1 MTAATFRP
9 EFDPMTL
16 NTALNS
22 GKLKLA
28 SVLTFIGYASVFAGY
43 LIIFMVS
50 LLTVGFLEIRQANMA
65 DFNSLIAVLEE
76 RDGYADGHLDDPL
89 KRVKDEHDF
98 AYQAS
103 VDLVCADSAGAT
115 VITGNQRSTEAGD
128 PRASKTNP
136 KTCAETKQLLLQH
149 ANELSLTEREVRFR
163 KANFPFY
170 YDQYKDGITQK
181 APQIIPALRL
191 LDSKFPLLTLWA
203 RSPFELIEM
212 FLLVCMGLLGGVISV
227 MRCFVDPSLKSPAI
241 AEFFYKPAA
250 GAAISLG
257 VYVLFR
263 AAQIFLGVQTQGGT
277 GTVSTSVFLLAGL
290 GLASGFCATD
300 ALAQIEGVAKR
311 LLRSSGPGANR
322 GRSADNTRGSAPDHH
337 GSRHSGPAAGAAT
350 PG

>member
-1 MTAATFRP
+1 MTTDAFRA
-9 EFDPMTL
+9 EFDPKAFDGLFAT
-16 NTALNS
+16 
-22 GKLKLA
+22 GKLRFG
-28 SVLTFIGYASVFAGY
+28 SILTFIGYAGVFVGY
-43 LIIFMVS
+43 IVIFIVS

-76 RDGYADGHLDDPL
+76 RDGYADHHLDDPL
-89 KRVKDEHDF
+89 KQVHAEHDF

-103 VDLVCADSAGAT
+103 VDLVCADSPGTT
-115 VITGNQRSTEAGD
+115 VIAENQPGTETGD
-128 PRASKTNP
+128 PKAPKTNP
-136 KTCAETKQLLLQH
+136 KTCAEVKRALLQH
-149 ANELSLTEREVRFR
+149 ANELSVTEREVRFR

-170 YDQYKDGITQK
+170 YDQYKDGITLK

-191 LDSKFPLLTLWA
+191 LDSGYPLLTLWA

-227 MRCFVDPSLKSPAI
+227 MRCFVDPKLKSPAI

-263 AAQIFLGVQTQGGT
+263 AAQIFLGVQSEAGT
-277 GTVSTSVFLLAGL
+277 GTVSTSIFLLAGL

-300 ALAQIEGVAKR
+300 ALAQIEAVATR
-311 LLRSSGPGANR
+311 LLRSAGAQ
-322 GRSADNTRGSAPDHH
+322 ADNPRGSASPPGD
-337 GSRHSGPAAGAAT
+337 GPNSGAAAGGAT
-350 PG
+350 PS